1 MENGRSLEFAAGS
14 LDDAGAA
21 ILSVLE
27 ADKQGSERVDECH
40 RFAAQDLQAARA
52 RAQAILRRTDERIA
66 KLQVLYLQRIE
77 QRVSELEEASPL
89 RCLFPLRFEQQRVSE
104 LEEASPP
111 PSRAADEVMPIAE
124 AVERLAAHLTS

>member
-27 ADKQGSERVDECH
+27 ADKQGSEREDECH
-40 RFAAQDLQAARA
+40 RFAAQDLQA
-52 RAQAILRRTDERIA
+52 ILWRTDERIA